1 MKRTLIVVC
10 GAIVVLVPLAVL
22 MHPASRQAASSV
34 VQGRASFRDAVRP
47 LARRVWYAGDA
58 VACNICGATAR
69 KFLHGP
75 ETLWELMCPYC
86 LSRPRHRTAYRFFH
100 ERTDLFDGRP
110 KRMLHVAPEAALAP
124 KFREIPGLDYL
135 SGDLNPA
142 AAMVQMDITDIRYP
156 DNSFDV
162 IYCSHVLEHVPD
174 DRRAMRELARVL
186 KPGGWAVLA
195 VPLREHALATFE
207 DPTITDPQNR
217 DRFFGQWD
225 HVRWYSA
232 SDFRRRL
239 EEAGFTV
246 TVDRFAEQF
255 SDELVSRHGLSREA
269 MYLVRK
275 IPQ

>member
-1 MKRTLIVVC
+1 
-10 GAIVVLVPLAVL
+10 
-22 MHPASRQAASSV
+22 
-34 VQGRASFRDAVRP
+34 
-47 LARRVWYAGDA
+47 
-58 VACNICGATAR
+58 
-69 KFLHGP
+69 
-75 ETLWELMCPYC
+75 
-86 LSRPRHRTAYRFFH
+86 
-100 ERTDLFDGRP
+100 
-110 KRMLHVAPEAALAP
+110 MLHVAPEPALAP
-124 KFREIPGLDYL
+124 KFRAIPGLDYL
-135 SGDLNPA
+135 SGDLDPA

-207 DPTITDPQNR
+207 DPTITDPKNR
-217 DRFFGQWD
+217 DRFFGQSD

-232 SDFRRRL
+232 SDFQRRL
-239 EEAGFTV
+239 EESGFSV

-269 MYLVRK
+269 MYLVKK

>member
-1 MKRTLIVVC
+1 MKRTLIGVC

-34 VQGRASFRDAVRP
+34 VQGQASVRDAGRS
-47 LARRVWYAGDA
+47 LAKRVWYAGDA
-58 VACNICGATAR
+58 VACNICGTTAR
-69 KFLHGP
+69 KFQQGP
-75 ETLWELMCPYC
+75 ATQWELLCPYC
-86 LSRPRHRTAYRFFH
+86 YSRPRHRTTYRFFH

-110 KRMLHVAPEAALAP
+110 KRMLHVAPEPALAP
-124 KFREIPGLDYL
+124 KFRAIPGLDYL
-135 SGDLNPA
+135 SGDLDPA

-186 KPGGWAVLA
+186 KPDGWAVLA

-207 DPTITDPQNR
+207 DPTITDPKNR
-217 DRFFGQWD
+217 DRFFGQSD

-232 SDFRRRL
+232 SDFQRRL
-239 EEAGFTV
+239 EESGFTV

-269 MYLVRK
+269 MYLVKK